1 MKYLLTGAGGH
12 LGANLVRRLL
22 ADGERVRVLLWD
34 ATDDPAVDG
43 LDVEKVY
50 GDLRDVDALRRAVQG
65 VDRIFH
71 TAAKISTLEGEE
83 QEIFEIN
90 VMGTRNLLKVAREAG
105 VGRVVVTGSFS

>member
-34 ATDDPAVDG
+34 SSEDSSVEG

-50 GDLRDVDALRRAVQG
+50 GDLRDPEALRRAVTG

-71 TAAKISTLEGEE
+71 TAAKISTLDGEE
-83 QEIFEIN
+83 QEIFDIN
-90 VMGTRNLLKVAREAG
+90 VMGTRNLLKA
-105 VGRVVVTGSFS
+105 